1 MAKKKNKYDLSVVEL
16 AHYNIPHIVEKDDKE
31 YIYFGADNL
40 YPQYLIELFTG
51 SGINS
56 AIIKGVSAMIAGDQ
70 QSTCQGLDVV
80 DKDELEGDAKEQY
93 LKFNKL
99 LKTGSRNTIKNLA
112 FDLKLFGTCYINV
125 IWNKSKTAIHE
136 IKHIPAQYIR
146 SGKADSYGNVNEF
159 YYSYD
164 WSNIRK
170 YKPRTIKAFNPEDRT
185 ETSQLMQVKEYN
197 PQSFYYGIPDYV
209 GGTDYIQ
216 LDMSIAELHLANI
229 DNNFMPSCMVNFSN
243 GIPTDMER
251 QEVERKLNQ
260 KFSGSGNSGKLIIT
274 FNDGKETT
282 PEVVPLNT
290 GDNDD
295 KYQFLSTEVSRKIL
309 TSHRVTSPLLF
320 GVKAESG
327 FGSNADELRDSYS
340 LYNSTCIKPFQSTLL
355 ESLDQIFRINGIDSL
370 DIYFKTLKPADFLD
384 LDVIDAI
391 DEQTEGID
399 IEEVTEVA
407 PAGEVVEQPI
417 NEEMPEEEVEVVQDV
432 EASYNGAQISSA
444 IDIVAKVQEGILN
457 KDQAIVFLIQF
468 LQLPPEVAQRFF
480 ADTPEPK
487 PLVENLKDIL
497 RNLKKKKIS
506 TSVSEFQK
514 SSTGVS
520 LKTLDDIDTKP
531 TKGMMEEAKKGLEWR
546 KEYGRGGTE
555 VGVAR
560 ARNIKNGDN
569 LSIDTIKRMNSFF
582 ARHEK
587 SSKGGEGF
595 KPSQDGFPSAGRIAW
610 ALWGGDSGQSWAAKK
625 VKEIENVK
633 QNMSIKI
640 DNDKV
645 CLDYFDEIGLTLD
658 NDEWFEAHVD
668 SIDDEKIDKR
678 YHEFAYAPAGTPN
691 VADSSSDI
699 GMFRILYRYS
709 QTLSVNKKTGQ
720 ISSREFCQKM
730 VAKSVAGTLY
740 RMEDLEKASTKA
752 VNKGF
757 GAGGSNTYNIALYK
771 GGANCKHKWERV
783 FYFRRIVPKGTT
795 FVDVDGKEYQEGE
808 YLPNGTLNNFR
819 EVSQQFASGK
829 MPMPDDAEMRKTTW
843 RMKNHGFLK
852 PRKEQERS
860 YKTNVG

>member
-125 IWNKSKTAIHE
+125 IWNKAKTAIHE

-146 SGKADSYGNVNEF
+146 SGKADSYGKVNE
-159 YYSYD
+159 YYYCYD

-170 YKPRTIKAFNPEDRT
+170 YKPRIIKAFNPEDRT

-197 PQSFYYGIPDYV
+197 PQSFYYGICDYI
-209 GGTDYIQ
+209 GGTDFIQ

-251 QEVERKLNQ
+251 QQVERKLNE

-295 KYQFLSTEVSRKIL
+295 KYQFLSQEVSRKIL
-309 TSHRVTSPLLF
+309 TAHRVTSPLLF

-340 LYNSTCIKPFQSTLL
+340 LFNSTCIKPFQSTLL

-399 IEEVTEVA
+399 IEDDAVVV
-407 PAGEVVEQPI
+407 PDGEVVETPI

-514 SSTGVS
+514 NAKQKAIKDDNVDISFFDDIGI
-520 LKTLDDIDTKP
+520 TLDK
-531 TKGMMEEAKKGLEWR
+531 
-546 KEYGRGGTE
+546 
-555 VGVAR
+555 
-560 ARNIKNGDN
+560 
-569 LSIDTIKRMNSFF
+569 
-582 ARHEK
+582 
-587 SSKGGEGF
+587 
-595 KPSQDGFPSAGRIAW
+595 
-610 ALWGGDSGQSWAAKK
+610 
-625 VKEIENVK
+625 
-633 QNMSIKI
+633 
-640 DNDKV
+640 
-645 CLDYFDEIGLTLD
+645 
-658 NDEWFEAHVD
+658 DEWFEAHVD
-668 SIDDEKIDKR
+668 SINEDKIDKR

-730 VAKSVAGTLY
+730 VAKSIAGTLY

>member
-1 MAKKKNKYDLSVVEL
+1 MAQKTDLNVSPYYDDFDINDNFHRVLFRPGFAVQARELTTLQSILQNQIERHGQNIFKEGTVVIPGQVSISNAHASIQL
-16 AHYNIPHIVEKDDKE
+16 ASQ
-31 YIYFGADNL
+31 FGGEDVVVA
-40 YPQYLIELFTG
+40 QYLNTTTPVTITGATSGVKAKVIGVEAGTSTTQPRLFIQYIEAG
-51 SGINS
+51 SDNTTQTFSDSENIS
-56 AIIKGVSAMIAGDQ
+56 ADASVTHTTTYATNVASATTHTTAAQTGVSAKVENGIYYVRGQFVRVAEQ
-70 QSTCQGLDVV
+70 THVVNATSSTASARVGFTINETLVTPESDSSLT
-80 DKDELEGDAKEQY
+80 DNA
-93 LKFNKL
+93 
-99 LKTGSRNTIKNLA
+99 TGSSNFAAKGAHRLKIALTLTSLAESSTADSSFIEIVRVKNGQVEHNARYTDFSILGDTFARRTFDESGDYTVRPFQFDIRESVTNQVQNQTFTGVYSSGSTTDDGNTASDTLLA
-112 FDLKLFGTCYINV
+112 LAVT
-125 IWNKSKTAIHE
+125 
-136 IKHIPAQYIR
+136 P
-146 SGKADSYGNVNEF
+146 GKAYVKGYEIEKISNTFIDVNKARDFSTVNAGVTTFEIGNFAKITNLYNTPDIGAVSGETTA
-159 YYSYD
+159 
-164 WSNIRK
+164 
-170 YKPRTIKAFNPEDRT
+170 YKTLGLFDDV
-185 ETSQLMQVKEYN
+185 TSTRG
-197 PQSFYYGIPDYV
+197 S
-209 GGTDYIQ
+209 
-216 LDMSIAELHLANI
+216 A
-229 DNNFMPSCMVNFSN
+229 
-243 GIPTDMER
+243 
-251 QEVERKLNQ
+251 
-260 KFSGSGNSGKLIIT
+260 SGN
-274 FNDGKETT
+274 
-282 PEVVPLNT
+282 
-290 GDNDD
+290 
-295 KYQFLSTEVSRKIL
+295 Q
-309 TSHRVTSPLLF
+309 
-320 GVKAESG
+320 
-327 FGSNADELRDSYS
+327 
-340 LYNSTCIKPFQSTLL
+340 
-355 ESLDQIFRINGIDSL
+355 
-370 DIYFKTLKPADFLD
+370 
-384 LDVIDAI
+384 
-391 DEQTEGID
+391 
-399 IEEVTEVA
+399 
-407 PAGEVVEQPI
+407 
-417 NEEMPEEEVEVVQDV
+417 
-432 EASYNGAQISSA
+432 
-444 IDIVAKVQEGILN
+444 
-457 KDQAIVFLIQF
+457 
-468 LQLPPEVAQRFF
+468 
-480 ADTPEPK
+480 
-487 PLVENLKDIL
+487 
-497 RNLKKKKIS
+497 
-506 TSVSEFQK
+506 
-514 SSTGVS
+514 
-520 LKTLDDIDTKP
+520 
-531 TKGMMEEAKKGLEWR
+531 
-546 KEYGRGGTE
+546 

-610 ALWGGDSGQSWAAKK
+610 ALWGGDAGQSWAAKK

-730 VAKSVAGTLY
+730 VAKSIAGTLY

>member
-1 MAKKKNKYDLSVVEL
+1 MSVVNMS
-16 AHYNIPHIVEKDDKE
+16 HYNIPHIIEKDGKN
-31 YIYFGADNL
+31 YISFGLDNL

-56 AIIKGVSAMIAGDQ
+56 AIIKGVASMIAGDQ
-70 QSTCQGLDVV
+70 QGTYQGLDVV
-80 DKDELEGDAKEQY
+80 DKDILEGGEKEQY
-93 LKFNKL
+93 LQFAKLMNK
-99 LKTGSRNTIKNLA
+99 GDRNTLKNLA
-112 FDLKLFGTCYINV
+112 FDLKLFGTCYINT
-125 IWNKSKTAIHE
+125 IYNKTKTAIAE
-136 IKHIPAQYIR
+136 IKHVPAQYIR
-146 SGKADSYGNVNEF
+146 SGKVDSFGKVNEF

-164 WSNIRK
+164 WSNERK
-170 YKPRTIKAFNPEDRT
+170 YKPHVIKAFDPDNRT
-185 ETSQLMQVKEYN
+185 DTSQLLQIKEYN

-229 DNNFMPSCMVNFSN
+229 DNNFMPSCMVNFAN
-243 GIPTDMER
+243 GIPSDEER
-251 QEVERKLNQ
+251 MEVERKLNA

-274 FNDGKETT
+274 FNDGKETA

-295 KYQFLSTEVSRKIL
+295 KYQFLSSEVNRKVL
-309 TSHRVTSPLLF
+309 TAHRIVSPLLF

-327 FGSNADELRDSYS
+327 FGNNAEEIKDSFELLLSS
-340 LYNSTCIKPFQSTLL
+340 VIKPFQHTLL
-355 ESLDQIFRINGIDSL
+355 EGLERVFRINGIDSL
-370 DIYFKTLKPADFLD
+370 DIYFKTVKPAKFMDTEK
-384 LDVIDAI
+384 VV
-391 DEQTEGID
+391 DEVKEGID
-399 IEEVTEVA
+399 IEDVT
-407 PAGEVVEQPI
+407 VEKMEQLI
-417 NEEMPEEEVEVVQDV
+417 ANHKKKRQDF
-432 EASYNGAQISSA
+432 
-444 IDIVAKVQEGILN
+444 
-457 KDQAIVFLIQF
+457 KD
-468 LQLPPEVAQRFF
+468 
-480 ADTPEPK
+480 
-487 PLVENLKDIL
+487 LKDI
-497 RNLKKKKIS
+497 
-506 TSVSEFQK
+506 
-514 SSTGVS
+514 
-520 LKTLDDIDTKP
+520 DTNP
-531 TKGMMEEAKKGLEWR
+531 TQGMIEEAKKGLEWR

-560 ARNIKNGDN
+560 ARDIANGKN
-569 LSIDTIKRMNSFF
+569 LSLDTIKRMSSFF

-587 SSKGGEGF
+587 STKGGEGF

-610 ALWGGDSGQSWAAKK
+610 ALWGGDAGQSWSEKK
-625 VKEIENVK
+625 SKEIDNVR
-633 QNMSIKI
+633 QDMSINVE
-640 DNDKV
+640 DDKV
-645 CLDYFDEIGLTLD
+645 CLDYFDDIGITLD
-658 NDEWFEAHVD
+658 ENEWFEAHVD
-668 SIDDEKIDKR
+668 EIEDHKLDKR

-691 VADSSSDI
+691 VADSSSDV

-783 FYFRRIVPKGTT
+783 FYFRRQVPKGMT
-795 FVDVDGKEYQEGE
+795 FVDTDGKEYQEGE
-808 YLPNGTLNNFR
+808 FLPNGTLNNFKL
-819 EVSQQFASGK
+819 VSQQFANGK
-829 MPMPDDAEMRKTTW
+829 IDMPQDSEMRKTTW

-852 PRKEQERS
+852 PRKEKERS

>member
-70 QSTCQGLDVV
+70 QGTCQGLNVV
-80 DKDELEGDAKEQY
+80 DKDELEGDQKEQY

-125 IWNKSKTAIHE
+125 IWNKAKTAIHE

-170 YKPRTIKAFNPEDRT
+170 YKPRIIRAFNPEDRT

-399 IEEVTEVA
+399 IEEVTENVDMD
-407 PAGEVVEQPI
+407 EQTI
-417 NEEMPEEEVEVVQDV
+417 EKME
-432 EASYNGAQISSA
+432 QI
-444 IDIVAKVQEGILN
+444 IAKH
-457 KDQAIVFLIQF
+457 
-468 LQLPPEVAQRFF
+468 
-480 ADTPEPK
+480 
-487 PLVENLKDIL
+487 
-497 RNLKKKKIS
+497 KKKKINS
-506 TSVSEFQK
+506 FE

-587 SSKGGEGF
+587 SSKGGKGF

-633 QNMSIKI
+633 ENMSIKI

-658 NDEWFEAHVD
+658 NEKWFEAHVD

-730 VAKSVAGTLY
+730 VAKSIAGTLY

-757 GAGGSNTYNIALYK
+757 GPNGSNTYNIALFK